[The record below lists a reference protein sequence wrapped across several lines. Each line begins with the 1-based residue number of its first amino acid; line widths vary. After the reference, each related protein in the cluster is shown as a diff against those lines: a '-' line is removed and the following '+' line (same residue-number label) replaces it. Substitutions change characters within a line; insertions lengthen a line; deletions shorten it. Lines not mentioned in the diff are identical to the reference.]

1 MFRQFLPCPFSS
13 LLKGKYISNIVINS
27 HLYQRDCGIWL
38 HLRINLHLNECPELN
53 SLPEN
58 IQHLTSLRSLCI
70 WDCEGL
76 ASLPINQ
83 FGYLTS
89 LSHLEIGYCPQQ
101 PRLVDNPKLF
111 KIEEEVKEKGRRGLA
126 QDSSHPSLWN
136 ILELKGTLSL
146 SIQYIYIL
154 EIHI

>member
-1 MFRQFLPCPFSS
+1 MLRQFLPCPFSS

-27 HLYQRDCGIWL
+27 HLYQRDCDIWR

-53 SLPEN
+53 SSPEN

-83 FGYLTS
+83 IGYLTS
-89 LSHLEIGYCPQQ
+89 LSHLEIGYCPN
-101 PRLVDNPKLF
+101 L
-111 KIEEEVKEKGRRGLA
+111 E
-126 QDSSHPSLWN
+126 SLPD
-136 ILELKGTLSL
+136 GVQSL
-146 SIQYIYIL
+146 SNLSWLTIRNCSTLKKRCKKKGGEDWPKIAHIPRF
-154 EIHI
+154 EIF